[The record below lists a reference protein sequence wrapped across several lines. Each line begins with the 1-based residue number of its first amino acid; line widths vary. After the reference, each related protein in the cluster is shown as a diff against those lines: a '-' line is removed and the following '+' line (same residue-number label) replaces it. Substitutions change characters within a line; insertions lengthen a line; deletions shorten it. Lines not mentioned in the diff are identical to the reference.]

1 LFAKKVIFSELWQIY
16 IVLKVIFL
24 HSIYLTKV
32 QGNKR
37 RINMIEPIFVIS
49 NNPMSREKFTSKYN
63 VEFIEGNVIEV
74 FKKIRDYVHLGHRIL
89 THPLMSSIKPNET
102 PYRTVILSKNRY
114 TNTDVDSLML
124 IENSIM
130 TTEKF
135 LRDFSIPNWSEKIL
149 LDFQLIDYDL
159 VSHAVN

>member
-1 LFAKKVIFSELWQIY
+1 
-16 IVLKVIFL
+16 
-24 HSIYLTKV
+24 
-32 QGNKR
+32 
-37 RINMIEPIFVIS
+37 MIEPIFVVS
-49 NNPMSREKFTSKYN
+49 NNPMTKNNFASKYD

-74 FKKIRDYVHLGHRIL
+74 FKVIRDYVHLGHKIL
-89 THPLMSSIKPNET
+89 SHPLMSSIKPNET
-102 PYRTVILSKNRY
+102 PYRTVILSKNRD

-135 LRDFSIPNWSEKIL
+135 LRDFNTPNWSEEIL

-159 VSHAVN
+159 ISHAVI